1 MKAKIDFSIPK
12 KTGASKATID
22 LLKHMLEKEPIK
34 RISSKQ
40 ALNHESF
47 HTILSVSPLIARK

>member
-34 RISSKQ
+34 RISSK
-40 ALNHESF
+40 
-47 HTILSVSPLIARK
+47 